1 MSPLIEVPIDDD
13 DLYSPKKKS
22 VKASQLMGMDDFD
35 MDELAR
41 EYEKGGDWS
50 YRAIIFSCLSA
61 MAADINF
68 TMIVAFLPSAA
79 RDRGL
84 SPFEIGLLFSV
95 FQLFNFITCFFMPAI
110 SRKFGGAKVL
120 IFSNL
125 SQAIFT
131 LCLAFTGTLH
141 DPRYFFAAV
150 LCMRALQGIMAASAE
165 IASGGII
172 MRSVPREVIGEAL
185 AIIETA
191 RMLGV
196 IIGPIIGGAL
206 YQNIGYAA
214 PFIFTSAIVLTVTLS
229 MIFFPLDG
237 KIDAKEDIKGSSAQK
252 KLLKSPV
259 IIILIL
265 SIIGVAAAVSFLE
278 PTIEPFMSK
287 EPYLLNHFE
296 IGAVYSSFIVFWG
309 ITAAVA
315 GPIPKYIGKIGALT
329 LGNMIYGLAY
339 YMLAPPTA
347 CVGPLSLAAFMHTT
361 KQIPA
366 VIQAVSSMA
375 LIGIGC
381 GIGIVPINEL
391 MVCEGEFS
399 GVSVEDTSD
408 SIVTILNMSFTAG
421 SAIGPFLGGTLV
433 HQIGFPKSSSIFGVC
448 NMVYAIVL
456 AIVLGGIFSQRKKK
470 AFGNNIN
477 DDSYSSNDPTYPLLL
492 EDGRHPDPSR

>member
-1 MSPLIEVPIDDD
+1 MSAFDETPMD
-13 DLYSPKKKS
+13 YAPKKS
-22 VKASQLMGMDDFD
+22 SKASQLIDPDDFD
-35 MDELAR
+35 MDALAK

-50 YRAIIFSCLSA
+50 YQAIIFSCLSA

-79 RDRGL
+79 TNRGL
-84 SPFEIGLLFSV
+84 SPFKIGLLFTV
-95 FQLFNFITCFFMPAI
+95 FQLFNLITCFFMPKVN
-110 SRKFGGAKVL
+110 RKFGGVKVL
-120 IFSNL
+120 VVSNL

-131 LCLAFTGTLH
+131 ACLAFTGMLH

-150 LCMRALQGIMAASAE
+150 LCLRALQGVVAASAE

-196 IIGPIIGGAL
+196 IIGPIIGGAM
-206 YQNIGYAA
+206 YQHIGYAA
-214 PFIFTSAIVLTVTLS
+214 PFIFTSSFVLIIS
-229 MIFFPLDG
+229 MAMIFFPLDN
-237 KIDAKEDIKGSSAQK
+237 KVDNKEESRDSTAKKQ
-252 KLLKSPV
+252 LLKSPV

-265 SIIGVAAAVSFLE
+265 SIVGVASAVSFLE

-287 EPYLLNHFE
+287 DPYLLNHFE

-309 ITAAVA
+309 ITAALA
-315 GPIPKYIGKIGALT
+315 GKVSKYIGKVGALT

-339 YMLAPPTA
+339 YTLAPPTA

-421 SAIGPFLGGTLV
+421 SAIGPFTGGTLV
-433 HQIGFPKSSSIFGVC
+433 HHIGFPKSSAIFGVC
-448 NMVYAIVL
+448 NMVYALVL
-456 AIVLGGIFSQRKKK
+456 AIVLSGIFSQRKKK
-470 AFGNNIN
+470 SASQSDGEETH
-477 DDSYSSNDPTYPLLL
+477 DSNDLTHPLVL
-492 EDGRHPDPSR
+492 EDGRLT